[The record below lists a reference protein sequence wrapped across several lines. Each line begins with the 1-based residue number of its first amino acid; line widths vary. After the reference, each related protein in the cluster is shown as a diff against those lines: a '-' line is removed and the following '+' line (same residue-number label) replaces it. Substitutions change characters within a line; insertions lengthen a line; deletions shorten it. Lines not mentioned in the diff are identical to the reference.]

1 MLVKVLD
8 SDTQQVWGVA
18 RHLDGFRMTNIPV
31 RRVDAKDV
39 KTKNHEFRRAGRDS
53 IKAKFL
59 RHIAE
64 KGYLD
69 GILDEE
75 AIATCKKGYCP
86 KGYDVHHV
94 IPLAFGGKNEFGNFC
109 LIERR
114 AHQILNRRLFD
125 KMLPIIDAF
134 TKDERNEA
142 RVLYMP
148 IPKFKIIADT
158 RKVYDF
164 FKTPQQTEME
174 VKKIYLAKLR
184 KMQRKKYEEMRA
196 GIGNRDKT
204 KAYLKILQ
212 SNIMRLQKDLRG
224 EALPPIVYQKKETMR
239 LLVPDMEL
247 SVADKRPIKTETE
260 KKKKRKPMHFFGRRG
275 RGKDMRGRGRGGR

>member
-8 SDTQQVWGVA
+8 SDTQQVWGVT
-18 RHLDGFRMTNIPV
+18 RHLTGFQMMNVPV

-39 KTKNHEFRRAGRDS
+39 KTKNHEFRHDGRDS

-59 RHIAE
+59 RHMAE
-64 KGYLD
+64 NGYLD
-69 GILDEE
+69 GHFDEE
-75 AIATCKKGYCP
+75 AIANCKKGYCP

-94 IPLAFGGKNEFGNFC
+94 IPLAFGGKNEFRNFC

-125 KMLPIIDAF
+125 KMLPIVDAF
-134 TKDERNEA
+134 TKDERNEG

-148 IPKFKIIADT
+148 IPRFKLIADT
-158 RKVYDF
+158 KQVYDF
-164 FKTPQQTEME
+164 FKTPQQTETE

-184 KMQRKKYEEMRA
+184 KMQRKKYEELRN
-196 GIGNRDKT
+196 GIGNADKT

-224 EALPPIVYQKKETMR
+224 EALPPIVYQKKGTLR
-239 LLVPDMEL
+239 PLVPHLDLE
-247 SVADKRPIKTETE
+247 VADKRPL
-260 KKKKRKPMHFFGRRG
+260 KKEKKRKPIRFSARIG

>member
-1 MLVKVLD
+1 
-8 SDTQQVWGVA
+8 
-18 RHLDGFRMTNIPV
+18 
-31 RRVDAKDV
+31 
-39 KTKNHEFRRAGRDS
+39 
-53 IKAKFL
+53 
-59 RHIAE
+59 
-64 KGYLD
+64 
-69 GILDEE
+69 
-75 AIATCKKGYCP
+75 
-86 KGYDVHHV
+86 
-94 IPLAFGGKNEFGNFC
+94 
-109 LIERR
+109 
-114 AHQILNRRLFD
+114 
-125 KMLPIIDAF
+125 
-134 TKDERNEA
+134 
-142 RVLYMP
+142 
-148 IPKFKIIADT
+148 
-158 RKVYDF
+158 
-164 FKTPQQTEME
+164 ME